1 MKAYKYISIMLT
13 VLAFSACKDEL
24 ESSGVAGRPGYLTF
38 DVTEGRSW
46 AENGNTRGGAE
57 APILMDCSLDGEPL
71 YLHTTVQPSSSVE
84 VQQEINIGDDQADT
98 RGVRYTED
106 VFSVS
111 SNGSPKISNFGVYGR
126 TQDGSVTIFNYAQIS
141 PTTTETK
148 DGGVSYDWNVK
159 EDDTMF
165 KDWGSG
171 QADFYGYAPYF
182 ANPSTANGLSMALNS
197 QGVPEL
203 MYEVPADVTKQL
215 DILTAK
221 QTGVEKNSNGTV
233 VKLPFD
239 HVMSAI
245 KFKFTKGKEADGDPK
260 KDYTWND
267 GVNTYNITI
276 NTIHINNVYK
286 KGSWTVGDNPYNG
299 GTWTVDTSAGTASF
313 AYSPSKNLQG
323 ETGSEVELN
332 PDNEGNVF
340 MMLPQTVPSDAT
352 ISLDCTMTNT
362 SDNSD
367 VKTATLTATLKKWN
381 YDSSGNSTTKESTAM
396 EWLPGYTYNYTIS
409 MSDIEYVFDFDTAQ
423 DYNATTPSA
432 NASATDPLNYTNVSY
447 YGYDSYP
454 LMIRSYKLDSKGVK
468 EEVNWTV
475 KHEIQEVDGDPESQ
489 TGTALSTIEV
499 AGLPDWIKL
508 FEAPNDVKG
517 TEVTSAMHTG
527 AKDNSTDRQFRLEIR
542 TIEEPVIDL
551 SLYNY
556 DQTAKWASRN
566 TANCYIVAAP
576 GTYRI
581 PLVYGNAISKGVD
594 KKETY
599 WTKEAIADPNIQQDP
614 SSNYLYKLVN
624 HSGTPI
630 SSPYINEVVGNSSI
644 VKNSGEGR
652 LVWEEVDGLI
662 KDVQL
667 DFTDYDDYPG
677 AAQGYL
683 QFTIDP
689 EKFNYGNAVV
699 GVRPQNS
706 TEYYW
711 SWHIWITDPT
721 DFLKTTEVDIKDTH
735 KANFAGQNV
744 GWVSAQSTQPAK
756 KRNSKV
762 KLVQDETQ
770 RELELDVEQLRSNAF
785 TPYLTNTLYQWGR
798 KDPMKGID
806 SNSHDGQDTG
816 TPRYNESP
824 AYANAAGTQPT
835 VATMIQHPNTIY
847 GVSRGDLYSK
857 SYTNLWGTN
866 CNKKKLT
873 YTYYGKTIYDPCPV
887 GFCVPPSKSFS
898 KLNKRYRTARTGL
911 FARDERS
918 GFVEL
923 SGNMPS
929 PIMCEYRLAGGAGS
943 VYFPVAGIRSYD
955 GIYSLTASGY
965 YGGSHAT
972 AYYQSASPYS
982 EDENWGMRLDVY
994 TGALL
999 ADTHVGNF
1007 KPDHNS
1013 AGAVRP
1019 VVYYGETPEEESP
1032 DPYLEEPLTFTATSD
1047 GTITWTGN
1055 VALANR
1061 KSLIYSHYSSDGSKN
1076 GEPTTLSYGST
1087 ITVSTGDV
1095 VLFYVN
1101 MDDDDDDV
1109 DITYAGSSYSFHHH
1123 FELDGT
1129 FEVSGNIMSLISE
1142 DYETLTTIYNDYT
1155 FNGLFEN
1162 CGSHL
1167 TSVENLR
1174 MPATTLQKGCYY
1186 RMFYGCTAITR
1197 APELPAETL
1206 ATYCYHQMFSGCSSL
1221 NYIKALF
1228 TSDLGETESTYK
1240 KYTHNWVNGV
1250 SSTGTFVRNPNI
1262 PQANLSI
1269 GTAHG
1274 VPSGW
1279 TVSPSY

>member
-1 MKAYKYISIMLT
+1 MKTYKIIICL
-13 VLAFSACKDEL
+13 LALVALSACKDETDNNVV
-24 ESSGVAGRPGYLTF
+24 GKPGYLTF
-38 DVTEGRSW
+38 DLSDERGW
-46 AENGNTRGGAE
+46 ADASTRAGVE
-57 APILMDCSLDGEPL
+57 APIEMECTLEGMPL
-71 YLHTTVQPSSSVE
+71 YLHTKVTPTKPVA
-84 VQQEINIGDDQADT
+84 QEQTPAT
-98 RGVRYTED
+98 RGVRYTGD
-106 VFSVS
+106 VFALS
-111 SNGSPKISNFGVYGR
+111 SNGTPKISDFGVYGR
-126 TQDGSVTIFNYAQIS
+126 TQDGSLTIFDFTKIT
-141 PTTTETK
+141 PTTTDTK
-148 DGGVSYDWNVK
+148 DASVYYDWNVK
-159 EDDTMF
+159 EDETMYQS
-165 KDWGSG
+165 WASG
-171 QADFYGYAPYF
+171 PADFYGYAPYF
-182 ANPSTANGLSMALNS
+182 DKVNNENGLSMTLDN
-197 QGVPEL
+197 GVPIL
-203 MYEVPADVTKQL
+203 RYAVPTDVEKQL

-221 QTGVEKNSNGTV
+221 HIDATKSSATV
-233 VKLPFD
+233 VKLPFT

-245 KFKFTKGKEADGDPK
+245 KFKFAHGKGTSDKGATWTD
-260 KDYTWND
+260 KDSYVWSD
-267 GVNTYNITI
+267 GVNTYNII
-276 NTIHINNVYK
+276 VNTVHINNVYS
-286 KGSWTVGDNPYNG
+286 KGTWTVGDDPYASSNPG
-299 GTWTVDTSAGTASF
+299 RWTIDSEDAGTASF
-313 AYSPSKNLQG
+313 TYSPSKILQG
-323 ETGSEVELN
+323 ETGAEVELN
-332 PDNEGNVF
+332 PDSEGNVF

-352 ISLDCTMTNT
+352 ISLDCTLTNT
-362 SDNSD
+362 SNSSD
-367 VKTATLTATLKKWN
+367 TKTATLTATLKTWENGSK
-381 YDSSGNSTTKESTAM
+381 TQTPMT
-396 EWLPGYTYNYTIS
+396 WLPGYTYTYTIS

-454 LMIRSYKLDSKGVK
+454 LMIRSYKLDSKNVK
-468 EEVNWTV
+468 EEVSWTV
-475 KHEIQEVDGDPESQ
+475 KHEIKEVDGDPESQ
-489 TGTALSTIEV
+489 TGTVIKPKEI
-499 AGLPDWIKL
+499 AGLPVWIKL

-517 TEVTSAMHTG
+517 TEVTSARHTG
-527 AKDNSTDRQFRLEIR
+527 AKNNSPDRQFRLEIR

-599 WTKEAIADPNIQQDP
+599 WTKEAIANPNIQQDP
-614 SSNYLYKLVN
+614 SSNYLHKLVN
-624 HSGTPI
+624 HSGDHI

-644 VKNSGEGR
+644 VKNSGEGH

-706 TEYYW
+706 TDYYW
-711 SWHIWITDPT
+711 SWHIWITDPK

-735 KANFAGQNV
+735 KVKFAGQNV
-744 GWVSAQSTQPAK
+744 GWVSAQSTQEAK

-762 KLVQDETQ
+762 KFVQDETQ

-911 FARDERS
+911 FAREERS

-923 SGNMPS
+923 SGNQPS
-929 PIMCEYRLAGGAGS
+929 PVMCEYKLAGDAGS

-994 TGALL
+994 TGTLL
-999 ADTHVGNF
+999 ADTHVGNY

-1019 VVYYGETPEEESP
+1019 VVYYGETQDEESL
-1032 DPYLEEPLTFTATSD
+1032 DPYLEEPLTFTATSN
-1047 GTITWTGN
+1047 GSIKWTGN
-1055 VALANR
+1055 VLLDNR
-1061 KSLIYSHYSSDGSKN
+1061 KSLIYSHYSSDGSTD
-1076 GEPTTLSYGST
+1076 GAPTTLSYGST
-1087 ITVSTGDV
+1087 INVSTGDV
-1095 VLFYVN
+1095 VQFYVN

-1109 DITYAGSSYSFHHH
+1109 DITYAGSSYLYHHN
-1123 FELDGT
+1123 FELTGT

-1155 FNGLFEN
+1155 FNGLFKN

-1186 RMFYGCTAITR
+1186 QMFYGCTAITR

-1206 ATYCYHQMFSGCSSL
+1206 ATYCYHEMFRGCSSL

-1228 TSDLGETESTYK
+1228 TSDLRETESTYK
-1240 KYTHNWVNGV
+1240 KYTNNWVNSV
-1250 SSTGTFVRNPNI
+1250 SGTGTFVRNPNI